1 MLVLTRKQGE
11 TIVINDEIQVTVVA
25 LQGNKIR
32 LGIEAP
38 EWVTVDRQ
46 EVHQRRNEFAA
57 DATPAKEAV

>member
-11 TIVINDEIQVTVVA
+11 SIVINDEIQVTVVA

-38 EWVTVDRQ
+38 EWVAVDRK

-57 DATPAKEAV
+57 EATPVKEAV